1 VIGATGVSRIGDK
14 RDGKNKR
21 TMLLT

>member
-1 VIGATGVSRIGDK
+1 VIGATGVARIGDK
-14 RDGKNKR
+14 RDGNNKR